1 MATKWRTKEIYN
13 WNTFLLRDANEKYQ
27 RTNQLLEEVQGQLN
41 EAKADKSESART
53 QKKQEFIENLKRLYP
68 GVYGRLVDLCEP
80 VHKRYI

>member
-1 MATKWRTKEIYN
+1 M
-13 WNTFLLRDANEKYQ
+13 
-27 RTNQLLEEVQGQLN
+27 LEEVQGQLN